1 SLQSRC
7 ATDSS
12 KPLQTSDRQRSPA
25 KMNDVDVS
33 SQIQQM
39 VRFIRQE
46 AEEKANEISVS
57 AEEEFN
63 IEKLQLVEAEKK
75 KIRQDYEK
83 KEKQADVRKKIDYS
97 MQLNASRIKVL
108 QAQDDIVN
116 AMKDQAAKDLLN
128 VSGDE
133 DAYKQL
139 LKDLIVQCLLR
150 LKEPSVLLRCREEDL
165 GLVESILDDAK
176 EEYAGKANV
185 HAPEVAVDTT
195 IFLPPPPTSSDPHAL
210 HCSGG
215 VVLASRDGKIV
226 CENTLDARLDV
237 AFRMKLPVKDVDV
250 MGELNATGY
259 RFSFAWSRIIPK
271 GKVSRGVNQGGL
283 DYYHKLIDA
292 LLEKN
297 ITPFVTL
304 FHWDLP
310 QTLQDEYE
318 GFLDR
323 QIIQDFKDYADLC
336 FKEFGGKV
344 KHWITIN
351 QLYTVPTR
359 GYAIGTDAPGRCS
372 PMVDTKHRC
381 YGGNSSTEPYIVA
394 HNQLLAHATVVDLY
408 RTKYKFQ
415 KGKIGPVMIT
425 RWFLPYDESD
435 PASIEA
441 AERMNQFFHGWYMEP
456 LTKGRYPDIMRQI
469 VGSRLPNFTE
479 EEAELVAGSYDFL
492 GLNYYVTQYA
502 QPKPNPYPSE
512 THTAMMDAGVK
523 LTYDNSRG
531 EFLGPLFVEDKVNG
545 NSYYYPKGIYYV
557 MDYFKTKYGD
567 PLIYVTENGD
577 TPSSENREQAIADYK
592 RIDYLC
598 SHLCFL
604 RKVIKEKG
612 VNVRGYFAWAL
623 GDNYEFC
630 KGFTVRFGL
639 SYVNWDD
646 LDDRNLKESGKWY
659 QRFINGTAK
668 NPVKQDFLRS
678 SLSSQSQKKRLA
690 DA

>member
-1 SLQSRC
+1 
-7 ATDSS
+7 
-12 KPLQTSDRQRSPA
+12 
-25 KMNDVDVS
+25 MNDVDVS